1 MASTIIE
8 LKRMMNDSVAKD
20 VIIIGLVLI
29 IITTIIGR
37 LICGV
42 HWFTDIVGGVI
53 LGLSLIM
60 TYVGLNKKISE

>member
-1 MASTIIE
+1 MASTIIQ
-8 LKRMMNDSVAKD
+8 LKRMTNNSVAKD
-20 VIIIGLVLI
+20 VITIGLVLI